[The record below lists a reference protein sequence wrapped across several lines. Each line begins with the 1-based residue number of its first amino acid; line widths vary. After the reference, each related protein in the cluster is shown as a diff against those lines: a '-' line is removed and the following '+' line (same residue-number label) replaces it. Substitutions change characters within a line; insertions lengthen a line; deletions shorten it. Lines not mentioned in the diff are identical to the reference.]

1 MIWILAT
8 RGASWDDGVNAVTIE
23 GVHSVVYKVGVT
35 PIPGDGEG
43 NGRIG
48 EFQRG
53 VHRISGFVF
62 SYHGSVAE
70 ELLSIDVTVTLEVRY
85 RANGE
90 HRKRTF
96 SKAIFVGDA
105 IVQFVALNTGVSQ
118 LIGAPLRVQLPKNKT
133 INDRITDA
141 PDP

>member
-8 RGASWDDGVNAVTIE
+8 RGASWFDGQDETVIE

-48 EFQRG
+48 EFKRG

-70 ELLSIDVTVTLEVRY
+70 ELLIINDLVDLEVRY

-96 SKAIFVGDA
+96 SDVIFLGDA
-105 IVQFVALNTGVSQ
+105 TVQFPALNTGVSQ
-118 LIGAPLRVQLPKNKT
+118 LIGVPFRVQLPKSQT
-133 INDRITDA
+133 INDRITDE